1 MLEGKAELVQKK
13 VKHKDQKVSIL
24 VLNSAILI
32 QKVWRGHKT
41 RKIINYYMDLLNK
54 ENMQESP

>member
-13 VKHKDQKVSIL
+13 AKHKDQKVSIL